1 MAIITGTTGN
11 DRLTGTGNDDIFHPL
26 SGQDSVNGGNGSD
39 RLIVDYTAFQAY
51 NYQNASTMRLDASGL
66 TGAIRSRVSNDSVS
80 FSRVEALDVLLG
92 RGDDYLSFRAE
103 IAMVGISLVIDAG
116 GGRDQLTL
124 ALAPIG
130 DVTFTVDATGLATS
144 SFGGRFTA
152 FEDFNLTLGNGN
164 HRITTGAGHD
174 RVLLSAGTSRVNTGA
189 GDDTIITSGGRNVI
203 NGGSGYDNWIIR
215 LGGTTD
221 ATSLTVNSKT
231 GMADMAGGTSAMNIE
246 RIDASLGSG
255 ADTITLTD
263 ANAGYVKAGAGA
275 DQFILRRPGAV
286 EIDGGSGI
294 DTARINM
301 SGTVRHFESALTSNG
316 AGGFDGNLSFYNGV
330 TLTSI
335 ERLIVT
341 LSDGVDIIHVDGDA
355 LARGAI
361 LTLNGGVGQ
370 DTLWLDLSA
379 LTAVTL
385 TPTAEGALQ
394 LLGSS
399 FSGFEGLRLTGTAG
413 NDRLGGIT
421 GSNYLDGADG
431 NDILI
436 GTTGNDL
443 LLGGDGDD
451 RLYGMGGR
459 DELYGGA
466 GNDYY
471 YIDTDDYSTLIY
483 ENAGEGLDILYS
495 SVSMGLFE
503 NVERLQLTGSADIAG
518 TGTDADDILVGNV
531 GDNRLQGLGGKDILS
546 GGAGMDILIGGD
558 GADRLTGG
566 AGADLFWFDTLGS
579 AIDRDIITDFAPGS
593 DRLVF
598 VADGFAGLSTLP
610 TNHAIPASA
619 FVAGTAATN
628 AAQHFIY
635 DEASGSLYYDSDGTG
650 GASQTLVAMFTG
662 LPHLTASDIFIA

>member
-1 MAIITGTTGN
+1 MATYTGTTGN
-11 DRLTGTGNDDIFHPL
+11 DRLTGTSANDIFLPL
-26 SGQDSVNGGNGSD
+26 SGQDSVNGGNGFD
-39 RLIVDYTAFQAY
+39 QLIVDYSVFKAH

-66 TGAIRSRVSNDSVS
+66 TGAIRSQVSNDSVS
-80 FSRVEALDVLLG
+80 FSRVEALDVRLG
-92 RGDDYLSFRAE
+92 SGNDYVSFRAE

-124 ALAPIG
+124 ALAPVG
-130 DVTFTVDATGLATS
+130 DVTFTVDTTGLATT
-144 SFGGRFTA
+144 SFGGRFTG
-152 FEDFNLTLGNGN
+152 FEDYNLTLGKGA
-164 HRITTGAGHD
+164 HHIATGAGHD
-174 RVLLSAGTSRVNTGA
+174 RVTLATGSSQVDAGA
-189 GDDTIITSGGRNVI
+189 GDDSIITRGGHDI
-203 NGGSGYDNWIIR
+203 IDGGAGYDSWIIQM
-215 LGGTTD
+215 
-221 ATSLTVNSKT
+221 ATSSKAQNLTVNSLTGQSDIAGLASAT
-231 GMADMAGGTSAMNIE
+231 GME
-246 RIDASLGSG
+246 RIEASLGAG
-255 ADTITLTD
+255 ADQINLTD
-263 ANAGYVKAGAGA
+263 ARGTFVQAGAGA
-275 DQFILRRPGAV
+275 DLFIIRRPEGI

-294 DTARINM
+294 DTAKINM
-301 SGTVRHFESALTSNG
+301 SRTLRFYESVLTSNG
-316 AGGFDGNLSFYNGV
+316 AGGVDGYLSLYNGV
-330 TLTSI
+330 KLTSI
-335 ERLIVT
+335 ERLSAT
-341 LSDGVDIIHVDGDA
+341 LSDGDDQISVDGDA

-370 DTLWLDLSA
+370 DHLTLDLSA

-385 TPTAEGALQ
+385 TPSADGTVQ

-399 FSGFEGLRLTGTAG
+399 FSGFESLRLIGTAG
-413 NDRLGGIT
+413 NDRLGGIA
-421 GSNYLDGADG
+421 GSNYIDGAAG
-431 NDILI
+431 NDSLI
-436 GTTGNDL
+436 GTAGNDL

-459 DELYGGA
+459 DELHGGM
-466 GNDYY
+466 GNDFY

-495 SVSMGLFE
+495 SVSMGLFD

-566 AGADLFWFDTLGS
+566 AGADLFWFDRLGS
-579 AIDRDIITDFAPGS
+579 AADRDLITDFAPGS
-593 DRLVF
+593 DALVF
-598 VADGFAGLSTLP
+598 VPDGFPGLSTLP
-610 TNHAIPASA
+610 AHHAIPAST

-635 DEASGSLYYDSDGTG
+635 DEASGSLYYDSDGAG
-650 GASQTLVAMFTG
+650 GASQTLVATFTG